1 MKTTTALVTGGAG
14 FIGSAIV
21 KRLCSL
27 GWKVDIVDD
36 MSNGK
41 LENLSPLSL
50 RNIHTSFLHIYQ
62 QKFESSRVDK
72 DVLMIAGDFA
82 HKLVLERVKASRYDY
97 IFHVAARPRVELSVM
112 QPLETFED
120 NVFKTL
126 ALFNA
131 ARGHVKRVI
140 FSSSSS
146 VYGDPKVHPTPETET
161 KAPCSPYAQQKCDV
175 ENYAALWRDLYGT
188 DIVSLRYFNVYGPG
202 CFGDSPYSTAI
213 AAWCQALRDGNPLR
227 KDGDGDQSR
236 DLTYIDDVVESN
248 VLAALCENE
257 IAGECFNVAGGNCI
271 SNNQILD
278 MLRDSL
284 GRFRLILA
292 PTRVG
297 DVRKTEADLGKS
309 SKLLG
314 YAPKTTFE
322 DGFDKTIRWWGL
334 KN

>member
-1 MKTTTALVTGGAG
+1 MITALVTGGAG
-14 FIGSAIV
+14 FIGSALA
-21 KRLCSL
+21 KRLHGL

-36 MSNGK
+36 MSNGR
-41 LENLSPLSL
+41 LENISPLSL
-50 RNIHTSFLHIYQ
+50 RNVHTSFLHIYQ
-62 QKFESSRVDK
+62 EKFESLRVDT
-72 DVLMIAGDFA
+72 DVLVISGDFA
-82 HKLVLERVKASRYDY
+82 HKLVLERIKASRYDY

-131 ARGHVKRVI
+131 ARSHVKRIV

-146 VYGDPKVHPTPETET
+146 VYGDPEIYPTPETVV

-175 ENYAALWRDLYGT
+175 ENYSRLWRDLYRT

-202 CFGDSPYSTAI
+202 CYGDSPYSTAV
-213 AAWCQALRDGNPLR
+213 AAWCQALSNGTPLR

-248 VLAALCENE
+248 VLAALCKNE
-257 IAGECFNVAGGNCI
+257 VAGEYFNVSGGNCI

-278 MLRDSL
+278 MLREKV
-284 GRFRLILA
+284 GRFKLILA

-297 DVRKTEADLGKS
+297 DVRKTQADLEKS
-309 SKLLG
+309 NKLLG
-314 YAPKTTFE
+314 YVPKMSFE
-322 DGFDKTIRWWGL
+322 NGLDKTLRWWGL
-334 KN
+334 KD